1 VRNSSLAQTM
11 YFLVLLGI
19 AGGAA
24 SQVER
29 SGGGESQR
37 IMQQYQQL
45 AAERTTLQADNARLK
60 KDLDAAKADLA
71 AMKKERD
78 AAKAQIGAAQ
88 TAVSQAK
95 SSKEGADKSLDLT
108 KQRFTELIGKY
119 RELAQNM
126 KDVETERGQLRTQ
139 LAAGNRAFDGCAE
152 DNLQLFEINSEVL
165 DRYEHTSLFT
175 RVSASEPFS
184 RVTRTRMEN
193 LVVEYRERAEQL
205 RVKKRD
211 AEAEAAVKKD
221 GPALK

>member
-1 VRNSSLAQTM
+1 MRNSPIVQTM

-24 SQVER
+24 AQVER

-95 SSKEGADKSLDLT
+95 SSKEGVDKSLELT

-119 RELAQNM
+119 RELAQNT
-126 KDVETERGQLRTQ
+126 KDVETERSQLRTQ

-152 DNLQLFEINSEVL
+152 ANLQLFEINSEVL
-165 DRYEHTSLFT
+165 DRYEHTGLFT
-175 RVSASEPFS
+175 RVSASEPFT

-211 AEAEAAVKKD
+211 ADAEAAVKKD
-221 GPALK
+221 GPAPK

>member
-1 VRNSSLAQTM
+1 VRNSPSARTM

-24 SQVER
+24 AQVER

-95 SSKEGADKSLDLT
+95 SSKEGVDKSLEVT

-126 KDVETERGQLRTQ
+126 KDVETERGQLHTQ
-139 LAAGNRAFDGCAE
+139 LAASNRAFDGCAE

-165 DRYEHTSLFT
+165 DRYEHTGLFT
-175 RVSASEPFS
+175 RVSASEPFT

-221 GPALK
+221 GPAPK